1 MFGVN
6 LVHRSTQ
13 TGWLGHFRATVALS
27 LPLIGIHIAQMLTHT
42 TDVVMLGWYGVDELA
57 ATVLA
62 SEIYFVVYL
71 VGVGAAQAVM
81 PMIANA
87 HGADDSNRIRQVF
100 RMGNWITIAYAVAV
114 LPVLL
119 LAEPLL
125 IALGQSPHLSALAGD
140 YMKIA
145 AWSMIPTLLV
155 SMLRSLLSALRRPGI
170 ALIAILT
177 GAAANAL
184 CNYVLIFG
192 NWARLNLEFGA
203 PRSQPSQPGVLTTAI
218 LFYTVKRIPETS
230 GRGLFKR
237 LLKPNWT
244 AFREVLRLGWPIGL
258 TLLAEAGL
266 FSSSK
271 VMVGWLGTI
280 PLAAHGIVLQ
290 VVAICF
296 MVPLGLSSAATIRAG
311 FAAGQ
316 RDHDG
321 LKRGS
326 MMSLALSIAI
336 AFVAATLFLV
346 FPESFVRLF
355 LDQTHPETD
364 RIVEIGITLF
374 FVAAVFQVFDYLQVV
389 ILGILR
395 GVEDTKVPMVLVAT
409 SYWLIGAP
417 TCLVLGFRFELGA
430 AGIWTG
436 LAIGLCTAAVALSI
450 RLWARLGARA
460 RGARIRA

>member
-1 MFGVN
+1 M
-6 LVHRSTQ
+6 HSSTQ

-62 SEIYFVVYL
+62 SELYFVVYL
-71 VGVGAAQAVM
+71 VGIGTAQAVM

-87 HGADDSNRIRQVF
+87 QGADDSDRIRRVF
-100 RMGNWITIAYAVAV
+100 RMGTWITVSYAAAV

-125 IALGQSPHLSALAGD
+125 VALGQSSHLSALAGD
-140 YMKIA
+140 YMQIA
-145 AWSMIPTLLV
+145 AWSMVPALLTSV
-155 SMLRSLLSALRRPGI
+155 LRSLLSALRRPGI
-170 ALIAILT
+170 ALIAILA
-177 GAAANAL
+177 GAGANAL

-192 NWARLNLEFGA
+192 NWGA
-203 PRSQPSQPGVLTTAI
+203 PELGIRGAAIATVVTGVLTTGV
-218 LFYTVKRIPETS
+218 LVYTARWIPEAS

-237 LLKPNWT
+237 LLKPNWPV
-244 AFREVLRLGWPIGL
+244 FREVFRLGWPIGL

-266 FSSSK
+266 FSASK

-296 MVPLGLSSAATIRAG
+296 MVPLGLSSAGTIRAG

-316 RDHDG
+316 RDYAG
-321 LKRGS
+321 LRRGS
-326 MMSLALSIAI
+326 LATLALSMVIAL
-336 AFVAATLFLV
+336 VAVTLFLV
-346 FPESFVRLF
+346 FPDQLVRLF
-355 LDQTHPETD
+355 LDRSHPETG
-364 RIVEIGITLF
+364 RIVEIGVTLF
-374 FVAAVFQVFDYLQVV
+374 LVAAVFQVFDCLQVV

-395 GVEDTKVPMVLVAT
+395 GMEDTKVPMILVAT
-409 SYWLIGAP
+409 SYWLVGTP
-417 TCLVLGFRFELGA
+417 MCLVLGFHLEFGA
-430 AGIWTG
+430 AGIWAGLATG
-436 LAIGLCTAAVALSI
+436 LCMAAAALSA
-450 RLWARLGARA
+450 RLWSRLGALA
-460 RGARIRA
+460 PGVVNSP